1 MWQCHIPSYDFELW
15 TNEPRWLVNP
25 NTGKHLSHMREHNR
39 TFASYLQ
46 HPDVSFWEAVGH
58 YEGETNRKM
67 NWPRSLTRV
76 CGCWKDLEE
85 DHNDFFQATDLM
97 LNYQISGATK
107 DGFQSIPKFESMR
120 LCSDWDSPPRSN
132 TAT

>member
-1 MWQCHIPSYDFELW
+1 M
-15 TNEPRWLVNP
+15 VNP
-25 NTGKHLSHMREHNR
+25 NSGHKLAEMRGRNR
-39 TFASYLQ
+39 EFPCYLK

-85 DHNDFFQATDLM
+85 YQEAWGSDLYSYPQDAVNQAPRVYTEEPR
-97 LNYQISGATK
+97 NRSQAPGGRAS
-107 DGFQSIPKFESMR
+107 
-120 LCSDWDSPPRSN
+120 SPRQ
-132 TAT
+132 ARR